1 MAALPHSAVSGPT
14 KGGALLAMAFVLAM
28 APTPAATA
36 TQPWLTLPPTPTL
49 PKADVSGLAPVN
61 GVKIWYA

>member
-1 MAALPHSAVSGPT
+1 
-14 KGGALLAMAFVLAM
+14 M